1 MDELSLK
8 PLPPNDVVDSC
19 VVVLGR
25 FQPLH
30 LGHTSLIKA
39 AEEWRLK
46 NSADSQLVLC
56 IGSSNKPESMTN
68 PWNYNEREEM
78 IRSWLKNEQGFDNVK
93 IVSIP
98 DIDNPPMWVSHAEK
112 YHGKNGSFF
121 SSDSFSAELYS
132 KAGWN
137 VVKFPLEKR
146 DQYEGW
152 RVRATA
158 LMLST
163 INDDE
168 AIRTVLSLS
177 LPKSTIDYLI
187 KIDGFRRLAFL
198 VEGGEPVG

>member
-8 PLPPNDVVDSC
+8 PLPPNDVVDPC

-78 IRSWLKNEQGFDNVK
+78 IRSWLKNKQGFDNVK

-121 SSDSFSAELYS
+121 TSDSFSAELYS
-132 KAGWN
+132 EAGWN

-177 LPKSTIDYLI
+177 LPESTIDYLI

>member
-1 MDELSLK
+1 MDEFSLK

-78 IRSWLKNEQGFDNVK
+78 IRSWLKNKQGFDNVK

-121 SSDSFSAELYS
+121 TSDSFSAELYS

-177 LPKSTIDYLI
+177 LPESTIDYLI

>member
-1 MDELSLK
+1 MDELSLN
-8 PLPPNDVVDSC
+8 PLPPNDVLDSC

-30 LGHTSLIKA
+30 LGHTFLIKA
-39 AEEWRLK
+39 AEEWRLE
-46 NSADSQLVLC
+46 NSADSQLILC
-56 IGSSNKPESMTN
+56 IGSSNRPESMTN

-78 IRSWLKNEQGFDNVK
+78 IRSWLKNEQGFNNVK

-98 DIDNPPMWVSHAEK
+98 DIENPPMWVSHAEK

-121 SSDSFSAELYS
+121 TSDSFSAELYS

-152 RVRATA
+152 RVRVTA

-168 AIRTVLSLS
+168 AIRAVLSQS
-177 LPKSTIDYLI
+177 LPESTIDYLI
-187 KIDGFRRLAFL
+187 RIDGFRRLAFL

>member
-78 IRSWLKNEQGFDNVK
+78 IRSWLKNEQGFD
-93 IVSIP
+93 
-98 DIDNPPMWVSHAEK
+98 
-112 YHGKNGSFF
+112 
-121 SSDSFSAELYS
+121 
-132 KAGWN
+132 
-137 VVKFPLEKR
+137 
-146 DQYEGW
+146 
-152 RVRATA
+152 
-158 LMLST
+158 
-163 INDDE
+163 
-168 AIRTVLSLS
+168 LSL
-177 LPKSTIDYLI
+177 IHI
-187 KIDGFRRLAFL
+187 
-198 VEGGEPVG
+198 

>member
-8 PLPPNDVVDSC
+8 SLPPNDVLDSC

-30 LGHTSLIKA
+30 LGHTLLIKA
-39 AEEWRLK
+39 AEEWRLE

-78 IRSWLKNEQGFDNVK
+78 IRSWLKNEEGFGNVK

-98 DIDNPPMWVSHAEK
+98 DIDNPPKWVSHAEK

-121 SSDSFSAELYS
+121 TSDSFSAELYR
-132 KAGWN
+132 KGGWN

-146 DQYEGW
+146 DQYQGW

-158 LMLST
+158 VMLST

-177 LPKSTIDYLI
+177 LPESTIDYLI

-198 VEGGEPVG
+198 GEGGEPVG

>member
-1 MDELSLK
+1 MDEISLK

-121 SSDSFSAELYS
+121 TSDSFSAELYS

-187 KIDGFRRLAFL
+187 NIDGFRRLAFL

>member
-121 SSDSFSAELYS
+121 TSDSFSAELYS

-177 LPKSTIDYLI
+177 LPESTIDYLI

>member
-1 MDELSLK
+1 MEEFSLK
-8 PLPPNDVVDSC
+8 PLPPNDVADSC

-30 LGHTSLIKA
+30 LGHTSLIKD
-39 AEEWRLK
+39 AEEWRLE

-78 IRSWLKNEQGFDNVK
+78 IRLWLQNQQGFANVK

-121 SSDSFSAELYS
+121 TSDSFSAELYS

-137 VVKFPLEKR
+137 VIKSSLEKR

-177 LPKSTIDYLI
+177 LPESTIDYLI

>member
-1 MDELSLK
+1 MEEYSLK
-8 PLPPNDVVDSC
+8 PLPPNDVIDSC
-19 VVVLGR
+19 IVVLGR

-30 LGHTSLIKA
+30 LGHTSLIEA
-39 AEEWRLK
+39 AEKWRLE
-46 NSADSQLVLC
+46 NSAESQLVLC

-78 IRSWLKNEQGFDNVK
+78 IRLWLQNQQGFANVK

-112 YHGKNGSFF
+112 YHGKDGSFF
-121 SSDSFSAELYS
+121 TSDSFSAELYK

-137 VVKFPLEKR
+137 VVISPLEKR

-177 LPKSTIDYLI
+177 LPKSTVDYLI

>member
-8 PLPPNDVVDSC
+8 PLPPNDVVDPC

-78 IRSWLKNEQGFDNVK
+78 IRSWLKNEQGFNNVK

-121 SSDSFSAELYS
+121 TSDSFSAELYS

-177 LPKSTIDYLI
+177 LPESTIDYLI

>member
-177 LPKSTIDYLI
+177 LPESTIDYLI

>member
-1 MDELSLK
+1 MA
-8 PLPPNDVVDSC
+8 
-19 VVVLGR
+19 
-25 FQPLH
+25 F
-30 LGHTSLIKA
+30 
-39 AEEWRLK
+39 K

-121 SSDSFSAELYS
+121 TSDSFSAELYS

-137 VVKFPLEKR
+137 VVKFPLEKETNMR
-146 DQYEGW
+146 D
-152 RVRATA
+152 
-158 LMLST
+158 
-163 INDDE
+163 
-168 AIRTVLSLS
+168 
-177 LPKSTIDYLI
+177 
-187 KIDGFRRLAFL
+187 
-198 VEGGEPVG
+198 GELEPRH

>member
-121 SSDSFSAELYS
+121 TSDSFSAELYS

>member
-1 MDELSLK
+1 
-8 PLPPNDVVDSC
+8 
-19 VVVLGR
+19 
-25 FQPLH
+25 
-30 LGHTSLIKA
+30 
-39 AEEWRLK
+39 
-46 NSADSQLVLC
+46 
-56 IGSSNKPESMTN
+56 
-68 PWNYNEREEM
+68 M

-146 DQYEGW
+146 DQDEGW

-177 LPKSTIDYLI
+177 LPESTIDYLI

-198 VEGGEPVG
+198 VRRRACRLRKLLSPNNSICTPSQTSSKTYCNYQISLLYFSLFTDSAKAIGTLAAAVLPYLSKFVYTLSIDNPRLSIPALIIL

>member
-39 AEEWRLK
+39 AEEWRLE

-56 IGSSNKPESMTN
+56 IGSSNRPESMTN

-98 DIDNPPMWVSHAEK
+98 DIDNPPVWVSHAEK

-121 SSDSFSAELYS
+121 TSDSFSAELYS

-177 LPKSTIDYLI
+177 LPESTIDYLI

>member
-8 PLPPNDVVDSC
+8 PLPPNDVVDPC

-121 SSDSFSAELYS
+121 TSDSFSAELYS

-177 LPKSTIDYLI
+177 LPESTIDYLI

>member
-1 MDELSLK
+1 MDEFSLK

-121 SSDSFSAELYS
+121 TSDSFSAELYS

-177 LPKSTIDYLI
+177 LPESTIDYLI

>member
-39 AEEWRLK
+39 AEEWRLE

-56 IGSSNKPESMTN
+56 IGSSNRPESMTN

-121 SSDSFSAELYS
+121 TSDSFSAELYS

-177 LPKSTIDYLI
+177 LPESTIDYLI

>member
-1 MDELSLK
+1 MEEYSLK
-8 PLPPNDVVDSC
+8 PLPPNDVIDSC
-19 VVVLGR
+19 IVVLGR

-30 LGHTSLIKA
+30 LGHTSLIEA
-39 AEEWRLK
+39 AEKWRLE
-46 NSADSQLVLC
+46 NSAESQLVLC

-78 IRSWLKNEQGFDNVK
+78 IRTWLKNEQGFGNVK

-121 SSDSFSAELYS
+121 TSDSFSAELYS

-168 AIRTVLSLS
+168 AIKTVLSLS
-177 LPKSTIDYLI
+177 LPESTIDYLI

>member
-98 DIDNPPMWVSHAEK
+98 DIDNPPVWVSHAEK

-121 SSDSFSAELYS
+121 TSDSFSAELYS

-177 LPKSTIDYLI
+177 LPESTIDYLI

>member
-1 MDELSLK
+1 MDEFSLK

-177 LPKSTIDYLI
+177 LPESTIDYLI

>member
-121 SSDSFSAELYS
+121 TSDSFSAELYS

-177 LPKSTIDYLI
+177 LPESTIDYLI

-198 VEGGEPVG
+198 VEEESL